1 MGPPNPLKKRL
12 DQAGNEPAREVETT
26 STIGAEFVKKME
38 PVCATGTMGNVD
50 ARRRGFMVK
59 LIIEASGESALRRV
73 LRELSWSLEPASLGE
88 LFVWIYTQAHVHP
101 ELEIQIK
108 EGIQKQRMN
117 PTAKEQLPSR
127 RTNLMAPAHV
137 AEWFLAVADTV
148 QLQTAT
154 RGILGYILA
163 NWEAIKTTTGWVP
176 AFTDPDQDLWIRW

>member
-1 MGPPNPLKKRL
+1 MGPPNPLKKSL
-12 DQAGNEPAREVETT
+12 GQAKNEPVRAEGTT
-26 STIGAEFVKKME
+26 STTTTEPAKKTEPGYAME
-38 PVCATGTMGNVD
+38 PMGNVGV
-50 ARRRGFMVK
+50 RRRGIMVK
-59 LIIEASGESALRRV
+59 LIIEASGESALRGV
-73 LRELSWSLEPASLGE
+73 LREWSWSLEPASLGE

-176 AFTDPDQDLWIRW
+176 AFTDQDQDLWTRW